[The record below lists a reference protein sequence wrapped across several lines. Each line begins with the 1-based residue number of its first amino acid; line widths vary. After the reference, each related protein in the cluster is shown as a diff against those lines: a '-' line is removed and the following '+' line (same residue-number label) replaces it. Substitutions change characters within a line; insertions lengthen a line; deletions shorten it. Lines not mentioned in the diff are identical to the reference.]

1 MYDMIVVGLGGM
13 GSATLAH
20 CAKRRKRVLGIEQ
33 YARGHDLGASAGRS
47 RIIRKAYFEG
57 AAYVPLLQRAYELW
71 RELER
76 ESQSEL
82 LDLCGMLLVGR
93 NDGAL
98 LRGAAGSAQTYRLA
112 LEALTHREMLQR
124 YPSLRLLA
132 AESGLFERDAG
143 MIFPEKAVEAHLRVA
158 ERAGA
163 ELRYEARVCGYASR
177 PDGIHVETDDGSVCS
192 THRLAVCAGPW
203 LPRLAPEPD
212 LPLRVQRNVQ
222 VWFAPT
228 TDDYTR
234 DRFPTFLLEREAMP
248 AALYGFPDYG
258 QGVKAAFHAYG
269 DTTSAE
275 DIDRTVRDADS
286 SAIRTAL
293 EAFMPGSAGTFLSG
307 KACMYTLTP
316 DEHFILDRH
325 PYDER
330 IVVAGGFSGHG
341 YKFCSVVGKSW
352 PISRSTGRRAIPS
365 TSFDSPG
372 SSMSILRRAAGR
384 GRIRFH
390 TLRSRNRNNVAASEE

>member
-76 ESQSEL
+76 KSQSEL

-124 YPSLRLLA
+124 YSSLRLLA

-143 MIFPEKAVEAHLRVA
+143 MIFPEKAVEAHLRC
-158 ERAGA
+158 RASGRGA
-163 ELRYEARVCGYASR
+163 SL
-177 PDGIHVETDDGSVCS
+177 
-192 THRLAVCAGPW
+192 
-203 LPRLAPEPD
+203 
-212 LPLRVQRNVQ
+212 
-222 VWFAPT
+222 
-228 TDDYTR
+228 
-234 DRFPTFLLEREAMP
+234 
-248 AALYGFPDYG
+248 
-258 QGVKAAFHAYG
+258 
-269 DTTSAE
+269 
-275 DIDRTVRDADS
+275 
-286 SAIRTAL
+286 
-293 EAFMPGSAGTFLSG
+293 
-307 KACMYTLTP
+307 
-316 DEHFILDRH
+316 
-325 PYDER
+325 
-330 IVVAGGFSGHG
+330 
-341 YKFCSVVGKSW
+341 
-352 PISRSTGRRAIPS
+352 RSTRVRICV
-365 TSFDSPG
+365 SPG
-372 SSMSILRRAAGR
+372 WNPRRNG
-384 GRIRFH
+384 
-390 TLRSRNRNNVAASEE
+390 